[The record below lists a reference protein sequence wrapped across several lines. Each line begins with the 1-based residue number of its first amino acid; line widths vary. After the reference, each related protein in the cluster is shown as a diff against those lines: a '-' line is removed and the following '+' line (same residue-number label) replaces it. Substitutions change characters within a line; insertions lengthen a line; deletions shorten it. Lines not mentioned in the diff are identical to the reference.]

1 MRPQSQIEVLA
12 PVGNRAMLQA
22 AVAAGADAVYLAAKS
37 FGARAYADNFDAQE
51 LRESVL
57 YAHLHRCRV
66 YVTMNTLIKEQE
78 LDEALRQAKWLE
90 EIGVDALIVQDFGFL
105 RALKR
110 AVPTLSLHGS
120 TQMSVTGLAGAQQAE
135 KLGLQRIVIGREA
148 SVSEIRRICDNTNLE
163 IEVFVHGSLC
173 VSVSGQCLMSSFAGG
188 RSGNRGRCAQ
198 PCRKEYVFERG
209 NGQRIGAGNAYLSPR
224 DLCTAEQVVE
234 LAGAGVTSL
243 KIEGRMKKPEYV
255 FEAVRTYRQ
264 ARCGTADTGDLTLT
278 TNRPFTKGFLFSD
291 FGTSYWFDHSEAPG
305 RAVGTV
311 EREGKKCFFR
321 AREALET
328 QDILSVQGRKRRL
341 PLTVTG
347 EIKVGEKYDLSRY
360 ADAVMGSEVR
370 KIYTNRPRVE
380 LERELLRL
388 EQEKRGIEMHL
399 RFFVGEPARLSASCD
414 GVSCAAEG
422 AEVARA
428 KNSPITRAQLAHSL
442 SKVGNTPF
450 RIQRLDIE
458 TDEAG
463 FAATAQLN
471 ALRREALQGLQE
483 AISRSRRISVCR
495 EEGKSEDAPPRTAET
510 ARTNSKMHPI
520 LCLETDRMPE
530 AFPKQG
536 WPDRVYVHSTEAAAA
551 WNRAG
556 VSCYRILPRLYEGEE
571 ERRLSEELFA
581 TQDLFEGISCSSIQD
596 FSWME
601 KPWRVPKAY
610 SAEASLHLMNRE
622 AVRWAEE
629 SGCTTLAASV
639 EMTRDELKA
648 LSDTPLELLVYGRF
662 CGMLLKHCPASALK
676 GCTDETHCAACPY
689 RRDLYLCDEYGRR
702 EVIRKNGYSE
712 VLLPEAVDWRPVSEE
727 MRALSVSGVRVV
739 DHGEAEIGEVLLD
752 WRAWCAGE
760 KMCSRSFRSGN
771 SNGRSGKRSLG
782 HWKMAME

>member
-1 MRPQSQIEVLA
+1 MRAKSQIEVLA

-22 AVAAGADAVYLAAKS
+22 AVAAGADAVYLAAKN
-37 FGARAYADNFDAQE
+37 FGARAYADNFDVQE
-51 LRESVL
+51 LREAVL

-66 YVTMNTLIKEQE
+66 YVTMNTLIKERE

-90 EIGVDALIVQDFGFL
+90 GIAVDALIVQDFGFL

-110 AVPTLSLHGS
+110 VVPTLSLHGS
-120 TQMSVTGLAGAQQAE
+120 TQMSVTGLAGAQQAA
-135 KLGLQRIVIGREA
+135 KLGLQRIVLGREV
-148 SVSEIRRICDNTNLE
+148 SVKEIQRICENINLE

-209 NGQRIGAGNAYLSPR
+209 NGQRIGANNTYLSPR
-224 DLCTAEQVVE
+224 DLCAAKQVSE
-234 LAGAGVTSL
+234 LMAAGVTSL

-264 ARCGTADTGDLTLT
+264 AQCGTADTSDLTLM
-278 TNRPFTKGFLFSD
+278 TNRPFTKGFFFSD
-291 FGTSYWFDHSEAPG
+291 FGRAYWFDRNERTG
-305 RAVGTV
+305 RVVGIV
-311 EREGKKCFFR
+311 EREGKRRFFR
-321 AREALET
+321 THEALAA

-347 EIKVGEKYDLSRY
+347 EIKVGEKCDLSGY
-360 ADAVMGSEVR
+360 PDAVVGSEVR

-380 LERELLRL
+380 LKKELLRL
-388 EQEKRGIEMHL
+388 EQKKRGIEMHL

-414 GVSCAAEG
+414 GVSYTAEG
-422 AEVARA
+422 TEVARA

-442 SKVGNTPF
+442 SKVGNTSF
-450 RIQRLDIE
+450 RLQRLDIE

-463 FAATAQLN
+463 FAAKAQLN
-471 ALRREALQGLQE
+471 ALRRAALRGLQE
-483 AISRSRRISVCR
+483 GISRSRRISVCR
-495 EEGKSEDAPPRTAET
+495 EKRKSEDAPSRTAKK
-510 ARTNSKMHPI
+510 ARTNSEMRPR
-520 LCLETDRMPE
+520 LCLETNRMPE
-530 AFPKQG
+530 AFPEQG

-551 WNRAG
+551 WNKAG
-556 VSCYRILPRLYEGEE
+556 ISCYRILPRLYESEE
-571 ERRLSEELFA
+571 EQRLREELFS
-581 TQDLFEGISCSSIQD
+581 TQDLFEGIACSSIQD

-601 KPWRVPKAY
+601 KPWRAPKAY

-648 LSDTPLELLVYGRF
+648 LSDTPFEVLVYGRF

-676 GCTDETHCAACPY
+676 GCTDAAHCAACPY

-702 EVIRKNGYSE
+702 EVIRQNGYSE

-727 MRALSVSGVRVV
+727 VRALNVSGVRVV

-752 WRAWCAGE
+752 WRAWCSGE
-760 KMCSRSFRSGN
+760 KMCLRSFRSGN
-771 SNGRSGKRSLG
+771 SNGRFRKHSLG